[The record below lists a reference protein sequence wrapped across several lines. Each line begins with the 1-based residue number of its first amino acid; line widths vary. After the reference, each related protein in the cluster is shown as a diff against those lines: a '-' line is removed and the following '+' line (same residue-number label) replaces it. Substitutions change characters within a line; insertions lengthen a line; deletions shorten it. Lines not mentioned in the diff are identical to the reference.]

1 MKNKYILI
9 SCVALL
15 AILLNAC
22 AGAAAETSPQLGE
35 NQSSSGGDVD
45 WIANGAAQDG
55 HGERD
60 LTAAAAALGVTV
72 EVLQQALQG
81 AVPADC
87 ASGTPNVG
95 GRSKCN
101 PDLNLAAQT
110 LGVTVEELQA
120 ALEIG
125 QQGERRE
132 RDLTAAAETLGITV
146 EALQQ
151 AIQNARPAACPADG
165 GQPTQGLDC
174 RPDLNIVAAALGVTV
189 EELEAALG
197 KWPKDGRGD
206 SGQAP

>member
-1 MKNKYILI
+1 MKNKYVLI
-9 SCVALL
+9 SCIALL

-22 AGAAAETSPQLGE
+22 AGAAVETSPQVTE
-35 NQSSSGGDVD
+35 NQSASGGDVD
-45 WIANGAAQDG
+45 TDANEPAQEG
-55 HGERD
+55 RD
-60 LTAAAAALGVTV
+60 QRNLIAAATALGVTV

-87 ASGTPNVG
+87 AGVTPDAG
-95 GRSKCN
+95 GRNRCS

-110 LGVTVEELQA
+110 LGVAVEELQA
-120 ALEIG
+120 ALELG

-132 RDLTAAAETLGITV
+132 RDLTAAAETLGVTV

-151 AIQNARPAACPADG
+151 AIQSARPAACPADG

-197 KWPKDGRGD
+197 KWSKDGRGD
-206 SGQAP
+206 TGQAP